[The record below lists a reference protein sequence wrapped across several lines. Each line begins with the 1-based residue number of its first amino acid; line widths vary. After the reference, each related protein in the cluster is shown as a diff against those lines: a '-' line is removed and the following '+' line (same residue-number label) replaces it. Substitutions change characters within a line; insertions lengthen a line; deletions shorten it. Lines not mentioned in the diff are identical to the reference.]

1 MSSSN
6 QSPEQRQ
13 HIRYRL
19 KENIFVAIHGHYFD
33 SLANVADLNRR
44 GIGFYSE
51 SGERGLAGK
60 VLVLDLISDSNHA
73 IIRSLSA
80 RVVFGYETTQ
90 HENDPAESSKRY
102 GLKFVNLST
111 LEKRQ
116 LDLITKKYAL
126 TEYM

>member
-1 MSSSN
+1 MPSRTR
-6 QSPEQRQ
+6 SPEQR
-13 HIRYRL
+13 HHVRYRL
-19 KENIFVAIHGHYFD
+19 KENIFVAIQGSSFD

-44 GIGFYSE
+44 GIGFYSVSE
-51 SGERGLAGK
+51 GRELTGK
-60 VLVLDLISDSNHA
+60 VILLDLISDKKHT

-80 RVVFGYETTQ
+80 RVVFTYETTQ
-90 HENDPAESSKRY
+90 HENDRTKSSKRY

-111 LEKRQ
+111 LEKRL